1 MTASENITRAEAKE
15 RSALVET
22 RAYEVVLDV
31 TSDGPTFST
40 VTTVTFGCRQPG
52 ASTWIDLIAPT
63 VHSVVLNG
71 VDLDVSAVV
80 DGPRITL
87 PDLQA
92 DNLLVVT
99 ADGAFMNTGEGLHR
113 FIDPVDKETYLY
125 TQFESADSR
134 RMYASFE
141 QPDLKATFGLTVT
154 APSHWQVVS
163 NSPTPEPDNHGD
175 GTATW
180 AFEPTPRIST
190 YITALVAGPYHR
202 VTDSYTGTYGTYPL
216 DVYCRE
222 SLAQYLDSDEILTV
236 TKQGFAYFEEQF
248 GVAVPV
254 REVRPAVRAGVQRR
268 RDGERRLRDDPR
280 GLRLPLA
287 RDGRRL
293 RAARQHDP
301 ARARAHVVRRPRH
314 DDLVGRPVAQ
324 RVLRRVGRALV
335 QRQRH
340 PLHRRL
346 DDVRQ
351 PAQGLGLPPGPAAR
365 RRTRSR
371 PTWSTSTRC
380 A

>member
-113 FIDPVDKETYLY
+113 FVDPVDKETYLY

-202 VTDSYTGTYGTYPL
+202 VTRLLHRHVRHLPPRRL
-216 DVYCRE
+216 LPR
-222 SLAQYLDSDEILTV
+222 V
-236 TKQGFAYFEEQF
+236 TR
-248 GVAVPV
+248 AVP
-254 REVRPAVRAGVQRR
+254 RLR
-268 RDGERRLRDDPR
+268 RDPHRHQA
-280 GLRLPLA
+280 GL
-287 RDGRRL
+287 
-293 RAARQHDP
+293 
-301 ARARAHVVRRPRH
+301 
-314 DDLVGRPVAQ
+314 
-324 RVLRRVGRALV
+324 RVLRGA
-335 QRQRH
+335 
-340 PLHRRL
+340 
-346 DDVRQ
+346 VR
-351 PAQGLGLPPGPAAR
+351 R

-371 PTWSTSTRC
+371 STTSCSCRSSTPARWRTP
-380 A
+380 AA